1 MISKPEKLLEYQ
13 IELMNFPK
21 PEREFYF
28 ARPRKFRADFA
39 WPDRMLLLE
48 VEGGTWIKGR
58 HTTGEGYEKD
68 CEKYS
73 LAALLGYRVMRFTT
87 GQIKNGMAVSFLE
100 RVFE

>member
-1 MISKPEKLLEYQ
+1 MISKPEELLAYQ
-13 IELMNFPK
+13 IKLMNFPV
-21 PEREFYF
+21 PVREYKFV
-28 ARPRKFRADFA
+28 PGRKFRADFA

-58 HTTGEGYEKD
+58 HTTGGGYESD

-87 GQIKNGMAVSFLE
+87 SQIKKGMAVSFLE
-100 RVFE
+100 RVFQ